1 MTGNTP
7 PAPVVGKKE
16 RERKVW
22 QQGDSEPHCRTTW
35 RNQFAS
41 PKGATQHFF
50 QLARV
55 LHLTPTGSFL
65 STGQRR
71 SNLGS
76 GGSQEVM
83 EKPLCFPRRKG
94 CFNVP
99 FFKMTFCRR
108 FSGLA
113 LVASAL
119 FAATIGCSDS
129 QVTLEDLEAAAESI
143 EVAEVSIT
151 NSPDAASQAI
161 LDVEKTDLKFG
172 FIKLTDCAPLVIAKE
187 KGFFD
192 DEGLNVEIEAQSNWK
207 VLLDRVID
215 GQLDGAHMLAGQPI
229 GATIGFGTKAHV
241 ITAYSLDY
249 NGNGITVSNEIWAQM
264 QENDPAL
271 KSPTPKHPITAD
283 SLKPIVD
290 SYKAEGK
297 DFNMGM
303 VFPVSTHNYE
313 IRYWLASAGIHPGMY
328 SEQDITGVID
338 ADVLLS
344 VTPPPQMPATLEAG
358 TILGYCVGEPWN
370 QQAVVKEIGVPV
382 TTNYD
387 IWKNNPE
394 KVFGVTKEW
403 DQKHPNTHVAIIKA
417 LIRAG
422 KWLDETDANG
432 KLVNRQEAAKI
443 LSMKDYVGAD
453 EDVID
458 NSMTGTFVFQKSDV
472 RPMPDFNV
480 FFKYHA
486 SYPHYSDC
494 IWFLTQMRRWGQ
506 ITESKPAS
514 WYAETAKEIYKPEI
528 YRQAAEM
535 LISEGKIDTSEVPAT
550 GYDGYREV
558 TTDFIDGKAYNAK
571 DPIGYI
577 NSFTIG
583 NKDAESLA
591 KQ

>member
-1 MTGNTP
+1 MSRNLRS
-7 PAPVVGKKE
+7 PAK
-16 RERKVW
+16 RHW
-22 QQGDSEPHCRTTW
+22 
-35 RNQFAS
+35 
-41 PKGATQHFF
+41 
-50 QLARV
+50 
-55 LHLTPTGSFL
+55 
-65 STGQRR
+65 
-71 SNLGS
+71 
-76 GGSQEVM
+76 
-83 EKPLCFPRRKG
+83 LCLLLVFG
-94 CFNVP
+94 C
-99 FFKMTFCRR
+99 
-108 FSGLA
+108 
-113 LVASAL
+113 LVTL
-119 FAATIGCSDS
+119 GCSES
-129 QVTLEDLEAAAESI
+129 QITLDDLEAAAESV
-143 EVAEVSIT
+143 ELTTAD
-151 NSPDAASQAI
+151 SPDTSEGANEL
-161 LDVEKTDLKFG
+161 LDLEKTDLKFG

-187 KGFFD
+187 KGYFD

-229 GATIGFGTKAHV
+229 GATIGFGTPAHV

-249 NGNGITVSNEIWAQM
+249 NGNGITVSNDIWAQM

-271 KSPTPKHPITAD
+271 KSPTPKHPISAD

-290 SYKAEGK
+290 KYKSEGK

-313 IRYWLASAGIHPGMY
+313 IRYWLAAAGIHPGMY
-328 SEQDITGVID
+328 SDQDITGVID

-394 KVFGVTKEW
+394 KVFGVTKTW
-403 DQKHPNTHVAIIKA
+403 DEEHPNTHVAVVKA

-422 KWLDETDANG
+422 KWLDETDSDG
-432 KLVNRQEAAKI
+432 VLINRQEAAKI
-443 LSMKDYVGAD
+443 LSNKDYVGAD

-458 NSMTGTFVFQKSDV
+458 NSMTGTFVFQKTDV

-480 FFKYHA
+480 FFKHEA

-514 WYAETAKEIYKPEI
+514 WYEETAKEIYQPAI
-528 YRQAAEM
+528 YRKAAEM
-535 LISEGKIDTSEVPAT
+535 LVSEGKLDPKEFPKPS
-550 GYDGYREV
+550 YDGFRAPSTE
-558 TTDFIDGKAYNAK
+558 FIDGNKYDAH
-571 DPIGYI
+571 DPVGYI
-577 NSFTIG
+577 NSFEIG
-583 NKDAESLA
+583 NKDPTE
-591 KQ
+591 